1 MMVPACKINI
11 STSTQPQLPPQF
23 GGAFK
28 PHEEMWITFDE
39 VAQVVFDPQRGPPN
53 GQVWCQRNKRGA
65 VIELPREFS
74 MNANLKTDSPFG
86 NVVLEDL
93 QVQPDGQRMK
103 VGESVLN
110 YRLQTDGQMSV
121 AQGQGANGANRLE
134 VELNFCF
141 SCTLHAPGFAPLP
154 PGGAAALA
162 GGGGGG
168 PGGGGGYG

>member
-1 MMVPACKINI
+1 MVPACKINI

-28 PHEEMWITFDE
+28 PYEEMWITFDE

-74 MNANLKTDSPFG
+74 MNANLKTDSPYG

-93 QVQPDGQRMK
+93 QVAPNGAKQK
-103 VGESVLN
+103 VGESTLS
-110 YRLQTDGQMSV
+110 YRLQTDGAMSV
-121 AQGQGANGANRLE
+121 NPSGGGNRLE
-134 VELNFCF
+134 VEL
-141 SCTLHAPGFAPLP
+141 
-154 PGGAAALA
+154 
-162 GGGGGG
+162 
-168 PGGGGGYG
+168 